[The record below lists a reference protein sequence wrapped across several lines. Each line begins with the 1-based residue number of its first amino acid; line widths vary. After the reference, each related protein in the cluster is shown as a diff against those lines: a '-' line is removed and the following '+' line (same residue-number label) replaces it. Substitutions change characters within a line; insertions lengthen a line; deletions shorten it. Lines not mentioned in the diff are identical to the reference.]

1 VFKES
6 IIMSWQNIIH
16 NKMRSFLTILGIV
29 IGVAS
34 IIALITIV
42 QGVTESVTSTVSN
55 MGANKIMVQVKG
67 TPLKQGLSD
76 SDVKAMAAIDNIKG
90 VSPTVSG
97 KSNIVY
103 DRTVL
108 EDIMVQGKNQVYF
121 ANTEDLIETGRA
133 INIIDTDS
141 KNRVC
146 LIGQNIEDKFFV
158 GENPIDKEIVISGVT
173 YTIIGTLQKSDG
185 YSMSSNDDAVIIP
198 YTTAMSL
205 MGVKNISSVDVY
217 MVDEYLSETTT
228 ADIEI
233 VLNTAFNYNDEGF
246 SVSNMKSI
254 IDRVSQ
260 MTGMMTLMLV
270 GIASISLVVGG
281 IGIMNMMLVSVTERT
296 TEIGLRKALGAEPK
310 RIQQQFLLEA
320 IFLSLLGGIVGLL
333 FGVIIAYLGCL
344 ALGCSFILGVST
356 TILAIGFSVAI
367 GVIFGLAPA
376 RKASKLNP
384 IDALRS
390 V

>member
-55 MGANKIMVQVKG
+55 MGANKITVNAKG
-67 TPLKQGLSD
+67 TPLKQGLSA
-76 SDVKAMAAIDNIKG
+76 SDVKAMTAIDNIKG

-103 DRTVL
+103 NRVVL
-108 EDIMVQGKNQVYF
+108 EDIMIQGKNQVYF
-121 ANTEDLIETGRA
+121 ANTEDLIETGRE

-146 LIGQNIEDKFFV
+146 LIGQNIVDEFFL
-158 GENPIDKEIVISGVT
+158 GASPIDKDIVINGGT
-173 YTIIGTLQKSDG
+173 FTIIGTLQKSDG
-185 YSMSSNDDAVIIP
+185 YSMSSNDDTVIVP

-205 MGVKNISSVDVY
+205 MRVKNINSVDVY
-217 MVDEYLSETTT
+217 MANENLSETTT
-228 ADIEI
+228 ADIET
-233 VLNTAFNYNDEGF
+233 VLNTAFNYNSDGF

-254 IDRVSQ
+254 IDRVSE

-296 TEIGLRKALGAEPK
+296 TEIGLRKALGAEPL

-320 IFLSLLGGIVGLL
+320 IFLSLFGGIVGLV
-333 FGVIIAYLGCL
+333 FGVIIAYFGCI
-344 ALGCSFILGVST
+344 ALGCSFALSMST
-356 TILAIGFSVAI
+356 TILAIGFSAAI

-376 RKASKLNP
+376 KKASNLNP

>member
-1 VFKES
+1 MFKES
-6 IIMSWQNIIH
+6 VIMSWQNIIH

-42 QGVTESVTSTVSN
+42 SGVTESVTSTVSS
-55 MGANKIMVQVKG
+55 MGANKITVQAKG
-67 TPLKQGLSD
+67 TPLKEGLSD
-76 SDVKAMAAIDNIKG
+76 NDVKAMADIDNIKG
-90 VSPTVSG
+90 VSPTISG

-103 DRTVL
+103 DKTVL
-108 EDIMVQGKNQVYF
+108 KDIVVQGKNQVYF
-121 ANTEDLIETGRA
+121 ANTEDLIETGRE
-133 INIIDTDS
+133 INVIDCDS
-141 KNRVC
+141 KNRVA
-146 LIGQNIEDKFFV
+146 LIGQSIVDELFL
-158 GENPIDKEIVISGVT
+158 GENPIDSEIIINGGT

-185 YSMSSNDDAVIIP
+185 YSMSSSDDAVIIP

-205 MGVKNISSVDVY
+205 MGVKNISSVDVF
-217 MVDEYLSETTT
+217 MENENLSENTT
-228 ADIEI
+228 ADIEV
-233 VLNTAFNYNDEGF
+233 VLNTAFNYNSDGY

-254 IDRVSQ
+254 IDRVSE
-260 MTGMMTLMLV
+260 MTSMMTLMLV
-270 GIASISLVVGG
+270 GIASISLIVGG

-320 IFLSLLGGIVGLL
+320 IFLSLFGGIVGLII
-333 FGVIIAYLGCL
+333 GVAIAYLGCFL
-344 ALGCSFILGVST
+344 LGTPFTLEVST

-376 RKASKLNP
+376 KKASKLNP